1 LFSQGFFKN
10 GFLSIPEIKFCVAD
24 GAFQFVE
31 KLDSYWL
38 PPLCPLLLFFPF
50 LTRVCEFLAFLMT

>member
-1 LFSQGFFKN
+1 MA
-10 GFLSIPEIKFCVAD
+10 FLSIPEIKFCVAD

-50 LTRVCEFLAFLMT
+50 LTRVCEFLAFLMTRMF